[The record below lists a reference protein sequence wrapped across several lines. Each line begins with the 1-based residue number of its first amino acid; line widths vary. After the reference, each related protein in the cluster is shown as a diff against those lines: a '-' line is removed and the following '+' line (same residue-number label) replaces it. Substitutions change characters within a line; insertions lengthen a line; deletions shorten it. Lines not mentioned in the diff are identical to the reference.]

1 MHLLAR
7 KLGKYILEFLAIKG
21 FVTIHPL
28 ILEATR
34 KDPFFV
40 MM

>member
-1 MHLLAR
+1 VAR
-7 KLGKYILEFLAIKG
+7 KLGRYLLKFLAIKG
-21 FVTIHPL
+21 FVSIHPL